1 MITLC
6 SAPFLSH
13 VASVAPSFLL
23 LSLSQ
28 APLLNL
34 RCLDC
39 MCQGTVLLATK
50 LPVEGG
56 KQTIH
61 KFCCLCHFT
70 WFILQGPKEF
80 LQTDLE
86 LKDLLI
92 SSLTALFQLL
102 IGCIQS
108 LAITLGF

>member
-1 MITLC
+1 MLLPVFSMC
-6 SAPFLSH
+6 M
-13 VASVAPSFLL
+13 L

-34 RCLDC
+34 CCLDC

-50 LPVEGG
+50 LPIEGG
-56 KQTIH
+56 KQTAH
-61 KFCCLCHFT
+61 EFCCLRQFA

-86 LKDLLI
+86 LDDLLI
-92 SSLTALFQLL
+92 PSLTAL
-102 IGCIQS
+102 S
-108 LAITLGF
+108 

>member
-1 MITLC
+1 MLLLLLPVFSMHT
-6 SAPFLSH
+6 
-13 VASVAPSFLL
+13 L

-28 APLLNL
+28 ALLLNL
-34 RCLDC
+34 HCLYC
-39 MCQGTVLLATK
+39 MCQGTVILAMK

-56 KQTIH
+56 KQTAH
-61 KFCCLCHFT
+61 KFHCLSQFT

-86 LKDLLI
+86 LEDLLI

-102 IGCIQS
+102 IGCLQS
-108 LAITLGF
+108 LAIAIGF

>member
-1 MITLC
+1 MPLI
-6 SAPFLSH
+6 
-13 VASVAPSFLL
+13 
-23 LSLSQ
+23 LSQ
-28 APLLNL
+28 ELLLNL
-34 RCLDC
+34 RCLNC

-56 KQTIH
+56 KQTTH
-61 KFCCLCHFT
+61 EFSCLHQFT

-80 LQTDLE
+80 LQMDLE

-102 IGCIQS
+102 MGCIQS
-108 LAITLGF
+108 LAITLGFWKVVDHHLLVNRLPN